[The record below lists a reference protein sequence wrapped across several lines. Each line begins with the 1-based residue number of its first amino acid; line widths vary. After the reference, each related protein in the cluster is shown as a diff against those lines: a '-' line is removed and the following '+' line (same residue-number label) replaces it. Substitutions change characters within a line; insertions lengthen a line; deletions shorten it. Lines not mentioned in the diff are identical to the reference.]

1 MIKILL
7 ADDQTILT
15 EGIKSVLETCPD
27 FKVVGIAQD
36 GAEAVKLCESLKPDV
51 VLMDIRM
58 PNMNGV
64 VATKRIKEIDDSVK
78 IIVLTTFDDSDY
90 ILSAINNG
98 ASGYL
103 LKDIGSTALID
114 SIKNA
119 YAGDTI
125 LPSKIA
131 KKITDAAM
139 MVSSD
144 KEIKLKKAFNLS
156 DAAMMVSSDKEI
168 KLKKAFNLSDREI
181 EIALMI
187 NDGFTNRQIA
197 SVMQL
202 SDGTARN
209 YISSIYSKLGVDG
222 RPAAV
227 EKIKSKI

>member
-15 EGIKSVLETCPD
+15 DGIKSVLETCSE
-27 FKVVGIAQD
+27 FSVVATAQD
-36 GAEAVKLCESLKPDV
+36 GVEAVELATRLSPDV

-64 VATKRIKEIDDSVK
+64 VATKRIKELNPDIK

-103 LKDIGSTALID
+103 LKDIGATALID
-114 SIKNA
+114 AIKNA

-139 MVSSD
+139 
-144 KEIKLKKAFNLS
+144 L
-156 DAAMMVSSDKEI
+156 VSSDKEI
-168 KLKKAFNLSDREI
+168 KLKKAFNLSDREV
-181 EIALMI
+181 EIAFMLV
-187 NDGFTNRQIA
+187 DGFTNRQIA
-197 SVMQL
+197 SAMQL

-222 RPAAV
+222 RGAAAA
-227 EKIKSKI
+227 KIKSKI

>member
-7 ADDQTILT
+7 VDDQMILA

-27 FKVVGIAQD
+27 FEVCGIASD
-36 GAEAVKLCESLKPDV
+36 GTEAVEFTDKLAPDV
-51 VLMDIRM
+51 ILMDIRM
-58 PNMNGV
+58 
-64 VATKRIKEIDDSVK
+64 ATKRIKEKHANVK

-114 SIKNA
+114 AIKNA

-139 MVSSD
+139 MVSTD
-144 KEIKLKKAFNLS
+144 KEIKLKKS
-156 DAAMMVSSDKEI
+156 Y
-168 KLKKAFNLSDREI
+168 NLSDREV
-181 EIALMI
+181 EIALMLC
-187 NDGFTNRQIA
+187 DGFTNRQIA
-197 SVMQL
+197 SAMKL

-209 YISSIYSKLGVDG
+209 YISSIYSKLGVES
-222 RPAAV
+222 RSAAV
-227 EKIKSKI
+227 LKIKEVI

>member
-1 MIKILL
+1 MIKVLL
-7 ADDQTILT
+7 VDDQQILA
-15 EGIKSVLETCPD
+15 EGIKSVLESSREVE
-27 FKVVGIAQD
+27 VVGIASD
-36 GAEAVKLCESLKPDV
+36 GVRAVEKVTAEKPDV

-64 VATKRIKEIDDSVK
+64 VATKRIKEIDENIK
-78 IIVLTTFDDSDY
+78 IIILTTFDDSDY

-114 SIKNA
+114 AIKNA

-139 MVSSD
+139 MVSSE
-144 KEIKLKKAFNLS
+144 KEIKLKKLY
-156 DAAMMVSSDKEI
+156 
-168 KLKKAFNLSDREI
+168 NLSDREV
-181 EIALMI
+181 EIALML

-197 SVMQL
+197 SVMKL

-209 YISSIYSKLGVDG
+209 YISSIYSKLGVEG
-222 RPAAV
+222 RTAAV
-227 EKIKSKI
+227 VKIKELN